1 MENESKTTK
10 NCIYPWTFA
19 WTDASGALQ
28 PCCGLAGNSS
38 ADYGNIRKDFLTLKD
53 RSTTNLFNNKEFRN
67 LRKSLLDGDVI
78 EACKKC
84 RIISEDDIT
93 TEELKHKLTDVLR
106 KSLGIEKS
114 IDLEQDWTMGEFIV
128 AMNNKCNL
136 RCIYCSQSVPKS
148 DKNQD
153 VTTTIEWYKAEFT
166 QDEFLDII
174 KYIYPKGLKIINFCS
189 LSELTLYKGWQK
201 LVLDLKDGY
210 PEIYLTVVT
219 NLSLE
224 YKDSDIEALLLF
236 DQVYISVDTL
246 DEKLF
251 SEVRCGGDI
260 RLIKK
265 NIERLIKRKNE
276 RALIKPTFVFNV
288 TIYDKSILTLV
299 DLVRYAAYYG
309 INLNFSNLFNSPG
322 TEMEKG
328 YINKISDMPDSEMAS
343 VWEIA
348 NSIPRRMK
356 VENRKTDIILTG
368 PFYNVIKDR
377 ATVQYQDY
385 FMPRDDELLHLEFIK
400 SRKIIDKEIY
410 LRNIFTEFDEQIR
423 GIYSPINK
431 TVRFAANLSQ
441 AKSIRIKRIL
451 VKERVDG
458 NLMICCDYFAWED
471 IKVSHGLIELDS
483 SYTAD
488 YFTHMLFVGHDIP
501 ELTKLDNIENNS
513 LIPANCDVKLSRVG
527 SYFIREL
534 LLVQDIDRKLRQ
546 IQSKHDQFIVWCAGS
561 RTRFMLEKTFLKE
574 LNITFIVDSSA
585 HIHGSAF
592 EDIKVE
598 PPHRAYNFEGGIIIC
613 NATNPYSIEKFI
625 VDSKKFSAADIYI
638 I

>member
-1 MENESKTTK
+1 METESKKTK
-10 NCIYPWTFA
+10 NCIFPWTFA

-28 PCCGLAGNSS
+28 PCCGLVGNSS
-38 ADYGNIRKDFLTLKD
+38 ADYGNIRKDFLNLKD
-53 RSTTNLFNNKEFRN
+53 RSLTNLFNNKEFVN
-67 LRKSLLDGDVI
+67 LRKSLLDGEVI
-78 EACKKC
+78 DACKKC

-93 TEELKHKLTDVLR
+93 TDELRSKLTDVLQ
-106 KSLGIEKS
+106 KSLGTENN
-114 IDLEQDWTMGEFIV
+114 IDLEHDWTMGEFIV

-148 DKNQD
+148 NKNQD

-166 QDEFLDII
+166 QKEFLDII
-174 KYIYPKGLKIINFCS
+174 EYIYPKGLKIINFCS

-201 LVLDLKDGY
+201 LVFDLKSSY

-219 NLSLE
+219 NLSLD
-224 YKDSDIEALLLF
+224 YKDSDIDALLLF

-260 RLIKK
+260 GLIQK
-265 NIERLIKRKNE
+265 NIERLIERKNE
-276 RALIKPTFVFNV
+276 RALKKPTFVFNV

-299 DLVRYAAYYG
+299 DLVRYAADYG

-377 ATVQYQDY
+377 ATVQHQDY
-385 FMPRDDELLHLEFIK
+385 FMPRDDELLYLDFIK

-410 LRNIFTEFDEQIR
+410 LRNIFAEFDEQIR
-423 GIYSPINK
+423 GIYSPVNK
-431 TVRFAANLSQ
+431 TVLFAANLYQ
-441 AKSIRIKRIL
+441 LKSIRVKKVL
-451 VKERVDG
+451 VKERADG
-458 NLMICCDYFAWED
+458 NLIICCDYFGWEE
-471 IKVSHGLIELDS
+471 IKVLNGLIELDS
-483 SYTAD
+483 SYTIN
-488 YFTHMLFVGHDIP
+488 YFTHMLFVVQEIP
-501 ELTKLDNIENNS
+501 ELTKLDKIENNS
-513 LIPANCDVKLSRVG
+513 LIPTNSNVRLSEVE

-561 RTRFMLEKTFLKE
+561 RTRFMLEKTFLRE
-574 LNITFIVDSSA
+574 LNISFIVDSSVNDQE
-585 HIHGSAF
+585 SYF
-592 EDIKVE
+592 ENIKVE
-598 PPHRAYNFEGGIIIC
+598 PLERAFGFNGGIIIC
-613 NATNPYSIEKFI
+613 NATNPFEIERFIRRTGNFSYSEL
-625 VDSKKFSAADIYI
+625 YI

>member
-1 MENESKTTK
+1 METESKKTK

-28 PCCGLAGNSS
+28 PCCGLAGNSIV
-38 ADYGNIRKDFLTLKD
+38 DYGNIRKDFINLKD
-53 RSTTNLFNNKEFRN
+53 RSTTNLFNNNEFIN
-67 LRKSLLDGDVI
+67 LRKSLLDGNVIDV
-78 EACKKC
+78 CKKC
-84 RIISEDDIT
+84 RIIAEDDIT
-93 TEELKHKLTDVLR
+93 TEELKNKLTDVLR
-106 KSLGIEKS
+106 KSLGTEKN
-114 IDLEQDWTMGEFIV
+114 IDLEHDWTMGEFIV

-148 DKNQD
+148 DKNED

-166 QDEFLDII
+166 QDEFFDII

-201 LVLDLKDGY
+201 LVLDLKNSF

-224 YKDSDIEALLLF
+224 YKDSDIDALLLF
-236 DQVYISVDTL
+236 DQVYISIDTL

-260 RLIKK
+260 RLIQK
-265 NIERLIKRKNE
+265 NIERLILRKNE
-276 RALIKPTFVFNV
+276 LALIKPTFLFNV

-299 DLVRYAAYYG
+299 DLVRYAAAHG

-328 YINKISDMPDSEMAS
+328 YIKKISDMPDSEMAS

-368 PFYNVIKDR
+368 PFYSIIKDR
-377 ATVQYQDY
+377 ATVRHQDY
-385 FMPRDDELLHLEFIK
+385 FRPRDDELLYLEFVK
-400 SRKIIDKEIY
+400 SRNIIDKEIY

-423 GIYSPINK
+423 GIYSPVNK
-431 TVRFAANLSQ
+431 MISFVAKLYHV
-441 AKSIRIKRIL
+441 KSIKIKKIL
-451 VKERVDG
+451 VRERDDG
-458 NLMICCDYFAWED
+458 NLMICCDYFDYEE
-471 IKVSHGLIELDS
+471 IEVSHGLIKLDS
-483 SYTAD
+483 SYTTG
-488 YFTHMLFVGHDIP
+488 YYTHMLFVVHEMP
-501 ELTKLDNIENNS
+501 ELTKLDKIENIS
-513 LIPANCDVKLSRVG
+513 LIPSNRDVKLSVIG

-534 LLVQDIDRKLRQ
+534 LLVQDIDRKLRE

-561 RTRFMLEKTFLKE
+561 RTKFMLEKTFLRK
-574 LNITFIVDSSA
+574 LNIAFILDTNASLQESV
-585 HIHGSAF
+585 F
-592 EDIKVE
+592 EDVKVE
-598 PPHRAYNFEGGIIIC
+598 PPDRAYNFEGGIIIC
-613 NATNPYSIEKFI
+613 NATNPYAIEKFI
-625 VDSKKFSAADIYI
+625 LDSKKFSSADIYI